1 LPGVDA
7 LEKEEVFHVVTKVEP
22 KRVVI
27 MGWRTG
33 LVVARRRTHWEQRKC
48 FMIRPRLGRGGG

>member
-7 LEKEEVFHVVTKVEP
+7 LGKEEVFHVVTKVGA

-27 MGWRTG
+27 VGWRTG
-33 LVVARRRTHWEQRKC
+33 LVVTRRPTHWEQRKC